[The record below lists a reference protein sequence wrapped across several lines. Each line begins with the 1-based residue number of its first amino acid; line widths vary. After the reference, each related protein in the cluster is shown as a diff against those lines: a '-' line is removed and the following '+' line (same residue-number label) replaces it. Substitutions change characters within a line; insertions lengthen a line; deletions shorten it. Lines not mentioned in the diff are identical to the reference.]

1 MSLSFSMKVVSFPL
15 AAMLMLFLVCTTF
28 LLSPKMTL
36 AEDNNDNDHPDQSL
50 GKIKQ
55 TIEQDEDCD
64 DSSVCKQAAENNLIL
79 CPVGSTC
86 VFMTN
91 DFVPFS
97 VTVPR

>member
-1 MSLSFSMKVVSFPL
+1 MKVVSFLL
-15 AAMLMLFLVCTTF
+15 AAKLLLLLICTTF
-28 LLSPKMTL
+28 LLSSRITY
-36 AEDNNDNDHPDQSL
+36 AEDNNDHPDQSL

-55 TIEQDEDCD
+55 TIEQDEDCED
-64 DSSVCKQAAENNLIL
+64 NSVCKQAAENNLIL

-97 VTVPR
+97 ITVPR

>member
-1 MSLSFSMKVVSFPL
+1 MSFTLSMKVVSSLL
-15 AAMLMLFLVCTTF
+15 AAKLILFLICTTF
-28 LLSPKMTL
+28 LLPSRMTF
-36 AEDNNDNDHPDQSL
+36 AEDNNDIDHPDQSL

-55 TIEQDEDCD
+55 TIEQDEDCE

-97 VTVPR
+97 ITIPR

>member
-1 MSLSFSMKVVSFPL
+1 MSLSLSMKVVSFLL
-15 AAMLMLFLVCTTF
+15 AAKLMLFFVCTTF
-28 LLSPKMTL
+28 LLSSRMTL
-36 AEDNNDNDHPDQSL
+36 AEDDNDKEHPDQSL

-55 TIEQDEDCD
+55 TIEQDEDCE

-97 VTVPR
+97 ITVPR

>member
-1 MSLSFSMKVVSFPL
+1 MKVVSFLL
-15 AAMLMLFLVCTTF
+15 AAKLMLFLVCTTI
-28 LLSPKMTL
+28 LLSSRMTL
-36 AEDNNDNDHPDQSL
+36 AEDDSDNGHPDQSL

-55 TIEQDEDCD
+55 TIEQDEDCE

-97 VTVPR
+97 ITVPR

>member
-1 MSLSFSMKVVSFPL
+1 MS
-15 AAMLMLFLVCTTF
+15 TRITF
-28 LLSPKMTL
+28 
-36 AEDNNDNDHPDQSL
+36 AEDDNDHPDQSL

-55 TIEQDEDCD
+55 TIDQDEDCE

-91 DFVPFS
+91 DFVPFK
-97 VTVPR
+97 VAVPR

>member
-1 MSLSFSMKVVSFPL
+1 MKVVSFLL
-15 AAMLMLFLVCTTF
+15 ATKLLLLLICTTF
-28 LLSPKMTL
+28 LLSSRITY
-36 AEDNNDNDHPDQSL
+36 AEDDNDHPDQSL

-55 TIEQDEDCD
+55 TIEQDEDCED
-64 DSSVCKQAAENNLIL
+64 NSVCKQAAENNLIL

-97 VTVPR
+97 ITVPR

>member
-1 MSLSFSMKVVSFPL
+1 MKVVSFLL
-15 AAMLMLFLVCTTF
+15 AAKLMLFLVCTTF
-28 LLSPKMTL
+28 LLSSRMTL
-36 AEDNNDNDHPDQSL
+36 AEDDNDNGHPDQSL

-55 TIEQDEDCD
+55 TIEQDEDCE

-97 VTVPR
+97 ITVPR

>member
-1 MSLSFSMKVVSFPL
+1 
-15 AAMLMLFLVCTTF
+15 MLFLICTTF
-28 LLSPKMTL
+28 LSSRMTF

-55 TIEQDEDCD
+55 TIKQVEDCEN
-64 DSSVCKQAAENNLIL
+64 SSAAENNLIL

-97 VTVPR
+97 ITIPR

>member
-1 MSLSFSMKVVSFPL
+1 MS
-15 AAMLMLFLVCTTF
+15 TRITF
-28 LLSPKMTL
+28 
-36 AEDNNDNDHPDQSL
+36 AEDDDDHPDQSL

-55 TIEQDEDCD
+55 TIDQDEDCE

-91 DFVPFS
+91 DFVPFK
-97 VTVPR
+97 VAVPR

>member
-1 MSLSFSMKVVSFPL
+1 MKVVSFLL
-15 AAMLMLFLVCTTF
+15 ATKLLLLLICTTF
-28 LLSPKMTL
+28 LLSSRITY
-36 AEDNNDNDHPDQSL
+36 AEDNNDHPDQSL

-55 TIEQDEDCD
+55 TIEQDEDCED
-64 DSSVCKQAAENNLIL
+64 NSVCKQAAENNLIL

-97 VTVPR
+97 ITVPR

>member
-1 MSLSFSMKVVSFPL
+1 MKVVSFL
-15 AAMLMLFLVCTTF
+15 SATKLLLLLICTTF
-28 LLSPKMTL
+28 LLSSRITY
-36 AEDNNDNDHPDQSL
+36 AEDNNDHPDQSL

-55 TIEQDEDCD
+55 TIEQDEDCED
-64 DSSVCKQAAENNLIL
+64 NSVCKQAAENNLIL

-97 VTVPR
+97 ITVPR

>member
-1 MSLSFSMKVVSFPL
+1 MKVVSFLL
-15 AAMLMLFLVCTTF
+15 AAKLMLFLVCTTL
-28 LLSPKMTL
+28 LLSSRMTL
-36 AEDNNDNDHPDQSL
+36 AEDDSDNGHPDQSP

-55 TIEQDEDCD
+55 TIEQDEDCEG
-64 DSSVCKQAAENNLIL
+64 SSVCRQAAENNLIL

-97 VTVPR
+97 ITVPR

>member
-1 MSLSFSMKVVSFPL
+1 MKVVSSLL
-15 AAMLMLFLVCTTF
+15 AAKLILFLICTTF
-28 LLSPKMTL
+28 LLPSRMTF
-36 AEDNNDNDHPDQSL
+36 AEDNNDIDHPDQSL

-55 TIEQDEDCD
+55 TIEQDEDCE

-97 VTVPR
+97 ITIPR

>member
-1 MSLSFSMKVVSFPL
+1 MKVVSFLL
-15 AAMLMLFLVCTTF
+15 ATKLLFLLICTTF
-28 LLSPKMTL
+28 LLSSRITY
-36 AEDNNDNDHPDQSL
+36 AEDNNDHPDQSL

-55 TIEQDEDCD
+55 TIEQDEDCED
-64 DSSVCKQAAENNLIL
+64 NSVCKQAAENNLIL

-97 VTVPR
+97 ITVPR

>member
-1 MSLSFSMKVVSFPL
+1 
-15 AAMLMLFLVCTTF
+15 MLFLVCTTF
-28 LLSPKMTL
+28 LLSSRMTL
-36 AEDNNDNDHPDQSL
+36 AEDDNDYDHPDQSL

-55 TIEQDEDCD
+55 TIEQNEDCE

-97 VTVPR
+97 ITVPR

>member
-1 MSLSFSMKVVSFPL
+1 MSFILSMKVVSFLL
-15 AAMLMLFLVCTTF
+15 ATKLLLLLICTTF
-28 LLSPKMTL
+28 LLSSRITY
-36 AEDNNDNDHPDQSL
+36 AEDNNDHPDQSL

-55 TIEQDEDCD
+55 TIEQDEDCED
-64 DSSVCKQAAENNLIL
+64 NSVCKQAAENNLIL

-97 VTVPR
+97 ITVPR

>member
-1 MSLSFSMKVVSFPL
+1 MKVVSFLL
-15 AAMLMLFLVCTTF
+15 AEKLILFLICTAF
-28 LLSPKMTL
+28 LLSSRMTF

-55 TIEQDEDCD
+55 TIEQDEDCE

-97 VTVPR
+97 ITVPR

>member
-1 MSLSFSMKVVSFPL
+1 M
-15 AAMLMLFLVCTTF
+15 TF
-28 LLSPKMTL
+28 

-55 TIEQDEDCD
+55 TIKQDEDCEN
-64 DSSVCKQAAENNLIL
+64 SSAAENNLIL

-97 VTVPR
+97 ITIPR

>member
-1 MSLSFSMKVVSFPL
+1 MKVVSFLL
-15 AAMLMLFLVCTTF
+15 AAKLMLFLVCATF
-28 LLSPKMTL
+28 LLSSRMTL
-36 AEDNNDNDHPDQSL
+36 AEDNNDNDQSDQSL

-55 TIEQDEDCD
+55 NIEQDEDCE

-97 VTVPR
+97 ITVPR

>member
-1 MSLSFSMKVVSFPL
+1 MSSILTMKVVSFVL
-15 AAMLMLFLVCTTF
+15 AAKLILLLICASF
-28 LLSPKMTL
+28 LLSTRITF
-36 AEDNNDNDHPDQSL
+36 AEDDNDHPDQSL

-55 TIEQDEDCD
+55 TIDQDEDCE

-91 DFVPFS
+91 DFVPFK
-97 VTVPR
+97 VAVPR

>member
-1 MSLSFSMKVVSFPL
+1 MSFTLSMKVVSFPL
-15 AAMLMLFLVCTTF
+15 AAELMLFLVCTTF
-28 LLSPKMTL
+28 LFSSRMTF
-36 AEDNNDNDHPDQSL
+36 AEDNNGNDHPDQSL

-55 TIEQDEDCD
+55 SIEQDEDCE
-64 DSSVCKQAAENNLIL
+64 DSSICEQAAENNLIL

-97 VTVPR
+97 ITVPR